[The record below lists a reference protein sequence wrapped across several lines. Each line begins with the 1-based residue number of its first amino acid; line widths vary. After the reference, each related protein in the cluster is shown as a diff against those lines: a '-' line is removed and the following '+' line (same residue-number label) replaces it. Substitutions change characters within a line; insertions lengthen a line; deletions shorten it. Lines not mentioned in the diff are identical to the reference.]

1 MGLLPLVLGSPLLR
15 CVNMMNDNHNQP
27 ELLAAVNEIHKAI
40 RRAEEIAD
48 KYETHFNIY
57 PARGMGGDYYSPGA
71 LKADLAHWENYGEAQ
86 YAIVNQHDYTT
97 DLENGGWISSSAEC

>member
-1 MGLLPLVLGSPLLR
+1 
-15 CVNMMNDNHNQP
+15 MMNDNHNQP
-27 ELLAAVNEIHKAI
+27 ELLAAVKEIHEAI
-40 RRAEEIAD
+40 RRAEEIAN

-71 LKADLAHWENYGEAQ
+71 LKADLAHWEEYGEAQ

-97 DLENGGWISSSAEC
+97 SLENGGWVSSSSEC

>member
-1 MGLLPLVLGSPLLR
+1 
-15 CVNMMNDNHNQP
+15 MMNDYRKNK
-27 ELLAAVNEIHKAI
+27 ELAEAVNDIHKAI

-71 LKADLAHWENYGEAQ
+71 LKADLEHWEKFGEPQ

-97 DLENGGWISSSAEC
+97 DLAEGGWVSSSSEC

>member
-1 MGLLPLVLGSPLLR
+1 
-15 CVNMMNDNHNQP
+15 MMNDYSKNK
-27 ELLAAVNEIHKAI
+27 ELANAVNEIHKAI

-97 DLENGGWISSSAEC
+97 DLEKGGWVSSSSEC